1 MRWLLLIGLFVALP
15 AAHAQN
21 DDAVVVTAVRDPVDK
36 SYRRMVR
43 GMEVFEKRKQ
53 ELAPNAALR
62 FKMLP
67 RRANSR
73 LHGIN
78 LEIVGDSFAEP
89 IDVAADDTF
98 TVPRNRVALK
108 ENASV
113 LADRKEL
120 TMTWRA
126 DVRTPGLPA
135 GTRRLGDLRLEC
147 AVGMEAGLV
156 SNVRSPLG
164 RLASTIFE
172 SADYCNRE
180 RNRYLFFADRPLF
193 RVTLAAGERREDLP
207 AERLWGAASVDPNWK
222 RDLRYCDCEVLM
234 DRAYF
239 MPLGDASWPD
249 DTIVHF
255 EYMDDAPDADRV
267 TKAEVGKALGKAE
280 VVDFASGYDVWVYPQ
295 TGFVVLFAPD
305 GMAAK
310 ARREKV
316 PSQAAARK

>member
-1 MRWLLLIGLFVALP
+1 
-15 AAHAQN
+15 
-21 DDAVVVTAVRDPVDK
+21 
-36 SYRRMVR
+36 
-43 GMEVFEKRKQ
+43 MEVFDKRKP
-53 ELAPNAALR
+53 LAPDAALK
-62 FKMLP
+62 FKLLP
-67 RRANSR
+67 RRANAK
-73 LHGIN
+73 LQDVA
-78 LEIVGDSFAEP
+78 LELVGDSFAEP
-89 IDVAADDTF
+89 IDVAADNTF

-126 DVRTPGLPA
+126 DVRTPGLPPGA
-135 GTRRLGDLRLEC
+135 RRLGDLRLEC

-164 RLASTIFE
+164 RLASYIFE
-172 SADYCNRE
+172 SADYCGRE

-193 RVTLAAGERREDLP
+193 KVTLIAGARREDLP

-249 DTIVHF
+249 DTLVHF
-255 EYMDDAPDADRV
+255 EYMDDAPNADRV
-267 TKAEVGKALGKAE
+267 TKAQVGKALGKAR
-280 VVDFASGYDVWVYPQ
+280 VIDFASGYEVWVYPETQ
-295 TGFVVLFAPD
+295 FVVLFAPD

-310 ARREKV
+310 ARRDKV
-316 PSQAAARK
+316 PPAPAKAR